1 MEKLR
6 TRSLALAMSFSLI
19 KQPLKLAFTE
29 TMHQL
34 PCFSNNIRLR
44 IGMMYPLYMYLPAA
58 YEHLRSQER
67 KQKIGEVEVMES
79 RVADD
84 PPKKELRTMGVS
96 NSYKAFHWAW
106 SGAMT
111 SI

>member
-1 MEKLR
+1 
-6 TRSLALAMSFSLI
+6 MSFSLI

-44 IGMMYPLYMYLPAA
+44 IGMMDPLYMYLPAA

-67 KQKIGEVEVMES
+67 KQKIREIEVKES

-84 PPKKELRTMGVS
+84 PKNKKKKNYVQRACRTRTKLSTGL
-96 NSYKAFHWAW
+96 
-106 SGAMT
+106 GLGP
-111 SI
+111 